1 MAFTNIGQGIG
12 MYLSGALA
20 DLAGFS
26 TTFLILVGI
35 NLLIL
40 PLITLVFQSKEKSET
55 LSA

>member
-1 MAFTNIGQGIG
+1 